1 METFEIVLIILG
13 LLMLVCALLYS
24 YNRGCLNGLMQA
36 KKIVEQLYNDM
47 DEQKKIYQDILKA
60 YQKLLDEKKEKRLNI
75 N

>member
-1 METFEIVLIILG
+1 
-13 LLMLVCALLYS
+13 
-24 YNRGCLNGLMQA
+24 MQA

-60 YQKLLDEKKEKRLNI
+60 YQKLLDEKKEKGLNI

>member
-24 YNRGCLNGLMQA
+24 YNRGYLNGLMQA

-60 YQKLLDEKKEKRLNI
+60 YQKLLDEKKEKRV
-75 N
+75 